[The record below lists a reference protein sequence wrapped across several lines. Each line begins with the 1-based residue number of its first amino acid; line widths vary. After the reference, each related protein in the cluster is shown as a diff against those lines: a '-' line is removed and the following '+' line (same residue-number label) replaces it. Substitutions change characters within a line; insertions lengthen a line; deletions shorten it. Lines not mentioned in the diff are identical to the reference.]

1 MTTFAHNLVG
11 GLAGSTAAA
20 VVEQGVVTTHAQLLS
35 QAREV
40 AIHLR
45 RRGAEPGAVVP
56 IQAAPSTTALVQ
68 VVAILMTGA
77 AFAPIDLRMPP
88 RTAARIAR
96 LCGADFILGAAGGTT
111 DGVVRLSPRDLAGDP
126 GPHRLIPTVPRDT
139 SYMIFTS
146 GTSGEPKG
154 VVVPESAVTAYL
166 GWSMREYDCTRGWG
180 APLFTSLGFDLT
192 ITSLLGPL
200 LNGRRVEVLDPLR
213 WPLHVANDPG
223 ILQGA
228 SFVKMTPSQVTV
240 LCELLEAR
248 GARCS
253 IPVLVV
259 GGEALY
265 GPGVARWR
273 ESLPDTLV
281 VNEYGP
287 SEATVGCC
295 RYTVPADCT
304 SHEIPIGTAPPGVE
318 LSIEGPPSPT
328 GDGFEEGELVI
339 TGVQVATGYLTASEA
354 EAGDV
359 TARGRLRPFPGP
371 PGKRSYRSGDRVRR
385 DHDGTYT
392 YLGRLGR
399 EAKVAGFRINLAA
412 LESRLNAFPGV
423 VSAAV
428 QADEVHGLRSA
439 VVTRDGGTTQEDL
452 LAHLRE
458 TFPSY
463 ALPSSIR
470 ISTQVSTTERGKSSV
485 SWE

>member
-1 MTTFAHNLVG
+1 VTARAHSLVG
-11 GLAGSTAAA
+11 DLTSSTAAA
-20 VVEQGVVTTHAQLLS
+20 VIEQGVVTTHAQLLS

-40 AIHLR
+40 AVHLR
-45 RRGAEPGAVVP
+45 RRGAEPGAIVP

-68 VVAILMTGA
+68 IVAILMTGA
-77 AFAPIDLRMPP
+77 AFAPIDLRMPS

-111 DGVVRLSPRDLAGDP
+111 DGVVWLSPGDVADDP
-126 GPHRLIPTVPRDT
+126 GAHRLIPTVPRDT
-139 SYMIFTS
+139 VYVIFTS
-146 GTSGEPKG
+146 GTGGEPKG
-154 VVVPESAVTAYL
+154 VVVPEPAVAAYL
-166 GWSMREYDCTRGWG
+166 GWSMREYGCTRGWG

-200 LNGRRVEVLDPLR
+200 LNGRRVEVLDPVR

-228 SFVKMTPSQVTV
+228 SFVKMTPSQVTM

-253 IPVLVV
+253 MPVLVV

-265 GPGVARWR
+265 GRSVARWR
-273 ESLPDTLV
+273 DSLPDTLV

-318 LSIEGPPSPT
+318 LSIEGPPART
-328 GDGFEEGELVI
+328 GDELEEGELVI
-339 TGVQVATGYLTASEA
+339 AGVQVATGYLTASGA
-354 EAGDV
+354 DDAA
-359 TARGRLRPFPGP
+359 ARRGQLRPFPSSA
-371 PGKRSYRSGDRVRR
+371 GKRSYRSADRVRR

-392 YLGRLGR
+392 YVGRLGR
-399 EAKVAGFRINLAA
+399 EAKVDGFRINLAA
-412 LESRLNAFPGV
+412 LESCLNAFPGV

-428 QADEVHGLRSA
+428 EADEVHGLRSA
-439 VVTRDGGTTQEDL
+439 VVTRDGGTTQDDL

-463 ALPSSIR
+463 AVPRSIR
-470 ISTQVSTTERGKSSV
+470 ISTQINITERGKSSV

>member
-1 MTTFAHNLVG
+1 MTTHAHSLVG
-11 GLAGSTAAA
+11 DLTGSTAAA
-20 VVEQGVVTTHAQLLS
+20 VIEQGVVTTHAQLLS
-35 QAREV
+35 RAREV
-40 AIHLR
+40 AVQLR
-45 RRGAEPGAVVP
+45 RRGAEPGAIVP

-68 VVAILMTGA
+68 IVAILMTGA

-96 LCGADFILGAAGGTT
+96 LCGADFILGATGGTT
-111 DGVVRLSPRDLAGDP
+111 DGVVWLGPGDVADDP
-126 GPHRLIPTVPRDT
+126 GTHRLIPTVPRDT
-139 SYMIFTS
+139 VYVIFTS

-154 VVVPESAVTAYL
+154 VVVPEPAVAAYL

-228 SFVKMTPSQVTV
+228 SFAKMTPSQVTM

-253 IPVLVV
+253 MPVLVV

-265 GPGVARWR
+265 GRSVARWR
-273 ESLPDTLV
+273 DSLPDTLV

-304 SHEIPIGTAPPGVE
+304 SHEIPIGTAPSGVE
-318 LSIEGPPSPT
+318 LSIEGPPPRT
-328 GDGFEEGELVI
+328 GDELEEGELVI
-339 TGVQVATGYLTASEA
+339 AGVQVATGYLTVSDSDDAA
-354 EAGDV
+354 AR
-359 TARGRLRPFPGP
+359 RGRLRPFPGSG
-371 PGKRSYRSGDRVRR
+371 GKRSYRSGDRVRR

-412 LESRLNAFPGV
+412 LESCLNAFPGV

-439 VVTRDGGTTQEDL
+439 VVTRDGGTTQDDL

-463 ALPSSIR
+463 ALPRSIR
-470 ISTQVSTTERGKSSV
+470 ISTRINITERGKSSV